1 MKGCELMHTISLAQG
16 IAISIAALV
25 FGLDMWLEM
34 LYVFRPIIISTVI
47 GFILGDVRLGLV
59 CGGLTELVFAGLT
72 PVGGTQPPNPV
83 LAGVMVPVLAY
94 LTGSTPQASIGLAL
108 PFTFLMQYIILFY
121 YSVFSMFMPKADR
134 AAEKADTKTIYT
146 LAGIMTAIVGASYFI
161 VAFLCAYLVQAP
173 MKALVTSMP
182 AWLINGFNISGGI
195 LPGVGFAILLTL
207 LFKKE
212 YLSYFFVGFLFVCFI
227 PFSNLLPVAIV
238 GGILASFN
246 YYNSLNKGN
255 NIQEVSVENG
265 GEEDGI

>member
-1 MKGCELMHTISLAQG
+1 MHTISLGQG
-16 IAISIAALV
+16 LAISIVALL
-25 FGLDMWLEM
+25 FGIDMWLEM
-34 LYVFRPIIISTVI
+34 LYVFRPIIISTVV
-47 GFILGDVRLGLV
+47 GLILGDLKLGLA

-83 LAGVMVPVLAY
+83 MAGVMVPVLAY
-94 LTGSTPQASIGLAL
+94 LTGSTPQASVGLAL
-108 PFTFLMQYIILFY
+108 PFTFLMQYIVLFY
-121 YSVFSMFMPKADR
+121 YSTFSLFMPKADR
-134 AAEKADTKTIYT
+134 AAENADSKTIYV
-146 LAGIMTAIVGASYFI
+146 LAGTMTAIVAISFFI
-161 VAFLCAYLVQAP
+161 VAFLCSYLVQAP

-182 AWLINGFNISGGI
+182 AWLINGFNLAGGI

-207 LFKKE
+207 LFKIE

-246 YYNSLNKGN
+246 YYNSLIKGN
-255 NIQEVSVENG
+255 KTRVAAESE

>member
-1 MKGCELMHTISLAQG
+1 MHTISLGQG
-16 IAISIAALV
+16 IAISIAAMF
-25 FGLDMWLEM
+25 FGIDMWLEM

-47 GFILGDVRLGLV
+47 GFILGDVKLGLI

-83 LAGVMVPVLAY
+83 MAGVMVPVLAY
-94 LTGSTPQASIGLAL
+94 LTGSTPQASVGLAL

-134 AAEKADTKTIYT
+134 AAENADSKTIYI
-146 LAGIMTAIVGASYFI
+146 LAGTMTAIVAVSFFI
-161 VAFLCAYLVQAP
+161 IAFLCSYLGQAP

-182 AWLINGFNISGGI
+182 DWLTNGFNLAGGI

-207 LFKKE
+207 LFKAE

-227 PFSNLLPVAIV
+227 PFANLLPVAIV

-255 NIQEVSVENG
+255 NIQIAVENG